1 MLDDCLR
8 DRLSA
13 PLRQLC
19 TNRDFLL
26 FTTGMFVS
34 ATGLWI
40 QQVAVGWLVLEATG
54 SALALGTVGF
64 ARMVPVLV
72 LSFPAGA
79 LADRFDRRRL
89 LMATLAGSLAV
100 ATALAAATWLGLF

>member
-1 MLDDCLR
+1 MLGARLR
-8 DRLSA
+8 DRLSG
-13 PLRQLC
+13 PLRQVC

-26 FTTGMFVS
+26 FTAGMFVS
-34 ATGLWI
+34 ATGLWV
-40 QQVAVGWLVLEATG
+40 QQVAVGWLVIETTG

-64 ARMVPVLV
+64 ARMIPVLV

-89 LMATLAGSLAV
+89 LLATLTGSLAV
-100 ATALAAATWLGLF
+100 